1 MALLKKGDKVKLT
14 GKTGDVLVEEFLDEG
29 MQGEIYKVKYQGK
42 PYALK
47 YYKNVV
53 NIKKMRK
60 IIQKNV
66 NHGLPDK
73 NFLWP
78 LYVTEMDCEKNTFG
92 YLMELYDTKKYKPL
106 VDFRYS
112 GRTGVH
118 FATFDA
124 LYTAAYNICKSFRKL
139 HLSGYAYLDI
149 SDHNIMA
156 DPKTGE
162 VLICDCDNCV
172 PSVSHL
178 NPGILG
184 TPGFMA
190 PEILTGKSK
199 PNRTSD
205 YFSLAVLLFELFYVD
220 HPLEGKMTLS
230 RPLTDELGAKMFGE
244 YATFVMKPGKNPNG
258 PVPGKTDIVIE
269 RWNGNLYPWDT
280 KALFLHAFTT
290 GLDVRMRVMETEWIR
305 MLVRMR
311 GQTLVKGTK
320 TQFFNAYRPETL
332 PPNVYAARCG
342 NLRFILTGGS
352 KIYQPQ
358 LEDGT
363 TEIMNNSEEDSFHK
377 VVGTVIESRNKKHP
391 VALRNEQKGTVWHVT
406 AEGKKPETISYGE
419 AILISHG
426 MKIMIHGKEVVV
438 L

>member
-1 MALLKKGDKVKLT
+1 MALLNKGDKVKLD
-14 GKTGDVLVEEFLDEG
+14 GKTGTVVVDEFLDEG
-29 MQGEIYKVKYQGK
+29 MQGEIYKVTYQGK

-53 NIKKMRK
+53 NIEKMHT

-66 NHGLPDK
+66 AHGSPDK

-78 LYVTEMDCEKNTFG
+78 LYITKMDHEKNTFG
-92 YLMELYDTKKYKPL
+92 YLMELYDAKQYKPL
-106 VDFRYS
+106 VAFRYS

-118 FATFDA
+118 FSTFDA

-149 SDHNIMA
+149 SDHNILA
-156 DPKTGE
+156 NPETGE
-162 VLICDCDNCV
+162 ILICDCDNCV

-258 PVPGKTDIVIE
+258 PVPGKTDTVIK
-269 RWNGNLYPWDT
+269 RWNGNLYPLDT

-290 GLDVRMRVMETEWIR
+290 GLDTRKRVPETEWIR

-311 GQTLVKGTK
+311 GQTLVKGTE
-320 TQFFNAYRPETL
+320 TQFFNAHRPETL
-332 PPNVYAARCG
+332 PPNVYAAQCG
-342 NLRFILTGGS
+342 DLRFILTGGS
-352 KIYQPQ
+352 KLYQPQ

-363 TEIMNNSEEDSFHK
+363 TEVMSDLEEDSFHK
-377 VVGTVIESRNKKHP
+377 VVGTVIESRKNKRLLG
-391 VALRNEQKGTVWHVT
+391 LRNDQKDTVWYAT
-406 AEGKKPETISYGE
+406 IPGKKQETISFGE
-419 AILISHG
+419 AILLTHG
-426 MKIMIHGKEVVV
+426 LNVMIHGKEVVV